1 MKSPIRVEVVGNFL
15 ALHWEDGNQSFIKAS
30 DLRAKS
36 PSAEQSGEV
45 DIFGNKSGGSA
56 DNQFPNIQINSFEF
70 IGNYALRIRFSDGH
84 SSGIYSWELLGS
96 FES

>member
-45 DIFGNKSGGSA
+45 DIFRK
-56 DNQFPNIQINSFEF
+56 
-70 IGNYALRIRFSDGH
+70 
-84 SSGIYSWELLGS
+84 
-96 FES
+96 